1 MKKFICFVFIGLS
14 CVLTLE
20 ASEPEIWSINTRA
33 EVLKGDAKG
42 VSITNTGAIT
52 LAPKLTE
59 VFKTEQSYVW
69 SSAIDA
75 SGNVYLGTG
84 SDGRIFRVDA
94 SGNGK
99 LFADLAELNVS
110 ALAIGK
116 DGALYAGTSP
126 DGKVYRVEQSGNA
139 VVFFE
144 PKEKYIWSLAVLNDG
159 ALAIGTGEN
168 GKIYR
173 VNSANAKPE
182 TSLLFD
188 TSETHIISLAT
199 DKQGNLYAGTDG
211 NGLVLRFAQDGK
223 PFALLDSSLREI
235 HDLTV
240 GSDGSIYALAL
251 GDSAS
256 APKTTSSP
264 LTTTATSS
272 TTTESLSSPTDSTIS
287 LVIEPPPK
295 SRYDLSAAKSVIY
308 RILPDGGSDVI
319 WNSPN
324 VTAFSI
330 AVNQIGSS
338 VFVGTSDKG
347 RIYSVGNDGR
357 ETLVLQSNE
366 GQISTI
372 KTFGQSFYATS
383 SNQAKLYRFGAEP
396 VAEGSYE
403 SSVLNAKTSAAW
415 GRIWWRSNGLVTIQ
429 TRSGNTERPNET
441 WSDWSAAF
449 ADQTGAQVQSPKAKF
464 LQWRAIFRSS
474 ANAGQ
479 QQISFNGGF
488 INGSFSNFSPMLYE
502 VNVSYLARNIA
513 PEILSIQIL
522 PANVGLIAI
531 PPIQLDPNIENS
543 GIDPVAFGLP
553 PAINIQPRR
562 IFQRGA
568 RALQWTAEDRN
579 GDKIEYAVY
588 FRETSE
594 TDFKLLRENMRENFI
609 SIDGLAFADGRY
621 IFKIT
626 AKDSPSNP
634 LTQFL
639 SSEKT
644 SEPVEIDNAAPTVA
658 AIGTAQVVGDRAR
671 VAFEAT
677 DASSYLQNA
686 EFSVNGGEWQTVYSD
701 DGISDGQK
709 ERYSLEVTLKNV
721 GEYTITLRVYDANG
735 NVGNARVLVRK

>member
-1 MKKFICFVFIGLS
+1 MKRFYILIAYIFLFVFTVS
-14 CVLTLE
+14 

-84 SDGRIFRVDA
+84 SDGRIFRVDS

-99 LFADLAELNVS
+99 LLADLAELNVS
-110 ALAIGK
+110 ALAIGR

-159 ALAIGTGEN
+159 ALVIGTGEN

-188 TSETHIISLAT
+188 TSETHIISLTT

-211 NGLVLRFAQDGK
+211 NGLVLRLAPDGK

-256 APKTTSSP
+256 PSKTTTSTV
-264 LTTTATSS
+264 TT
-272 TTTESLSSPTDSTIS
+272 TTTEALPPPTDSTNS
-287 LVIEPPPK
+287 LLPEPPPK
-295 SRYDLSAAKSVIY
+295 SRYDLSAAKSAVY

-319 WNSPN
+319 WNSPT

-330 AVNQIGSS
+330 QANQTGNG

-372 KTFGQSFYATS
+372 KTVGQSFYATS
-383 SNQAKLYRFGAEP
+383 SNQAKLYRFGAES

-415 GRIWWRSNGLVTIQ
+415 GRIWWRANGNVTVQ
-429 TRSGNTERPNET
+429 TRSGNTEKPNET
-441 WSDWSAAF
+441 WSDWSATLT
-449 ADQTGAQVQSPKAKF
+449 DQKGAQVQSPKARF
-464 LQWRAIFRSS
+464 LQWRATFKNS

-479 QQISFNGGF
+479 QQISFNSGLNNS
-488 INGSFSNFSPMLYE
+488 IFSNSSPMLYE

-522 PANVGLIAI
+522 PANVGLVAN

-543 GIDPVAFGLP
+543 GIDPIAFGLP
-553 PAINIQPRR
+553 PAANIPPRR

-579 GDKIEYAVY
+579 GDRIEYAVY

-609 SIDGLAFADGRY
+609 SIDGLAFADGLY

-626 AKDSPSNP
+626 ANDSPSNP
-634 LTQFL
+634 LKQFL
-639 SSEKT
+639 SSEKL

-658 AIGTAQVVGDRAR
+658 AIGTPQVVGDRAR
-671 VAFEAT
+671 IAFEAS
-677 DASSYLQNA
+677 DSSSYLQNA
-686 EFSVNGGEWQTVYSD
+686 EFSVNGGEWQAVYSD

-709 ERYSLEVTLKNV
+709 ERYSLEVPLKNA

-735 NVGNARVLVRK
+735 NVGNARILVRK

>member
-1 MKKFICFVFIGLS
+1 MKNFICFVFIGLS
-14 CVLTLE
+14 CVLNLK

-144 PKEKYIWSLAVLNDG
+144 PKEKYIWSLAVLSDG
-159 ALAIGTGEN
+159 GLAVGTGEN

-188 TSETHIISLAT
+188 TSETHIISLTT
-199 DKQGNLYAGTDG
+199 DKLGNLYAGTDG
-211 NGLVLRFAQDGK
+211 NGLVLRFAPDGK
-223 PFALLDSSLREI
+223 PFALLDSNLREI
-235 HDLTV
+235 HDLV
-240 GSDGSIYALAL
+240 GGGDGSIYALAL

-256 APKTTSSP
+256 PSKTTTSTV
-264 LTTTATSS
+264 TT
-272 TTTESLSSPTDSTIS
+272 TTTEALPPPTDSTNS
-287 LVIEPPPK
+287 LLPEPPPK
-295 SRYDLSAAKSVIY
+295 SRYDLSAAKSAVY

-319 WNSPN
+319 WNSPT

-330 AVNQIGSS
+330 QANQTGNG

-347 RIYSVGNDGR
+347 RIYNVGNDGR

-366 GQISTI
+366 GQISTLKI
-372 KTFGQSFYATS
+372 FGSSFYATS
-383 SNQAKLYRFGAEP
+383 SNQAKLYRFGVES

-415 GRIWWRSNGLVTIQ
+415 GRIWWRANGNVTVQ
-429 TRSGNTERPNET
+429 TRSGNTEKPNET
-441 WSDWSAAF
+441 WSDWSGAL
-449 ADQTGAQVQSPKAKF
+449 ADQKGGQVQSPKARF
-464 LQWRAIFRSS
+464 LQWRAILKNS
-474 ANAGQ
+474 ATLN
-479 QQISFNGGF
+479 
-488 INGSFSNFSPMLYE
+488 E
-502 VNVSYLARNIA
+502 VNVSYLVRNIA

-522 PANVGLIAI
+522 PANVGLVAI

-553 PAINIQPRR
+553 PATNIPPRR

-579 GDKIEYAVY
+579 GDRIEYAVY
-588 FRETSE
+588 FREASE

-639 SSEKT
+639 STEKMSET
-644 SEPVEIDNAAPTVA
+644 VEIDNAAPTVA
-658 AIGTAQVVGDRAR
+658 AVGTAQVVGDRAR
-671 VAFEAT
+671 VAFEAS
-677 DASSYLQNA
+677 DSSSYLQNA
-686 EFSVNGGEWQTVYSD
+686 EFSVNGGEWQPVYSD

-709 ERYSLEVTLKNV
+709 ERYSLEVPLKNA

-735 NVGNARVLVRK
+735 NVGNARVLVRR